1 MRQEAASEGEAARNG
16 SKKTINAVC
25 AKRGRRRAVVVP
37 SIDGGACIERWFAA
51 RGWIPWEFQR
61 DAWSAFA
68 RGESGL
74 IQVAT
79 GAGKTYGAFMG
90 ALAGLIDEVREAS
103 AAVKGLRVLYVTP
116 LRAVSRDIELA
127 LKQPIEELDLPI
139 SVESRTGDTAAS
151 VRARHREE
159 LPNVLV
165 TTPESLSLLLTR
177 ENAREL
183 FASVRA
189 VIVDE
194 WHELLSSK
202 RGTQV
207 ELALAR
213 LRTFSRTMRTWGLS
227 ATLPNLEEAASAL
240 VGVEPTPTI
249 IRGDMPRP
257 VVIDSVLPK
266 IATCLPW
273 AGHLGLVMLPDVVE
287 ALDPRVA
294 TLVFTNTRSQA
305 ERWYNAILVAKPEW
319 ASVMALHHGSIDR
332 GERERV
338 EGGLKGGTIRIV
350 VATSSLDLGV
360 DFTPVERV
368 FQIGSPKG
376 IARLVQRAGRSSHQP
391 KAACR
396 VTCVPTHLL
405 ELVEIEAARRALA
418 AGQIEARQPQ
428 DKPLDVLAQHLV
440 TCALGGGFDPR
451 ALFEEVRTVH
461 SYRLL
466 TWEEFEWCLA
476 LVKHGGGTLSAYPA
490 YHRVKE
496 DAGLHRV
503 QDKRL
508 AQLHRLNVGTIVSD
522 TTLEVAFKSGRSLGR
537 IEESFIAGLLAGQKF
552 VFAGRVVEFVEMR
565 DLTAIVKPSSGATTY
580 TPIWGGTKLPISESL
595 AAGIRKT
602 LERAEGGEF
611 ESAEMRHAKP
621 LFDVQTRESAVPRE
635 GETLFEVTRTREG
648 WHLFVFPFDGRG
660 VHGGLATLLAWRL
673 AKKRKAT
680 FSIAVNDYG
689 LEILSAEEFAFEDLL
704 SPELFSREGL
714 VNDVVASMNSS
725 QLARLQ
731 FREVARVSGLVFSNY
746 PGAKKTGRQVQASA
760 GLLFDVLSEFDPE
773 NMLLEQARREVLER
787 HFEQGRLGRA
797 MDRVRASKWRIVHT
811 RFATPLSFP
820 LLLERQAAKLTTQS
834 IAERMEAMRAA
845 WEASESSFTSRT
857 TANSSRGPSVR
868 VGDKKRAAS
877 EEFVDPLPPIVE
889 TPTRVNRWKPGNAKR
904 AWRRPR
910 L

>member
-1 MRQEAASEGEAARNG
+1 MRQEAG
-16 SKKTINAVC
+16 SKEEATQRGS
-25 AKRGRRRAVVVP
+25 AKGKLAGRSKRVRRRPGVVP
-37 SIDGGACIERWFAA
+37 TIDGAACVERWFAT

-61 DAWSAFA
+61 EAWDAFA

-79 GAGKTYGAFMG
+79 GAGKTYGAYMG
-90 ALAGLIDEVREAS
+90 ALAALVDEVREAGT
-103 AAVKGLRVLYVTP
+103 AVKGLRVLYVTP

-127 LKQPIEELDLPI
+127 LKQPIEEMDLPI

-151 VRARHREE
+151 VRARQREE

-207 ELALAR
+207 ELAMAR
-213 LRTFSRTMRTWGLS
+213 LRRVSPALRAWGLS

-240 VGVEPTPTI
+240 VGVGRTPAV

-257 VVIDSVLPK
+257 VLIDSVVPR
-266 IATCLPW
+266 IATRLPW

-319 ASVMALHHGSIDR
+319 AGVMALHHGSIDR

-338 EGGLKGGTIRIV
+338 EAGLKDGSIRIV

-405 ELVEIEAARRALA
+405 ELVEIEAARSALA

-451 ALFEEVRTVH
+451 ELFKEVRTAY
-461 SYRLL
+461 SYRSL
-466 TWEEFEWCLA
+466 TFEEFEWCLA

-490 YHRVKE
+490 YHRVKDE
-496 DAGLHRV
+496 AGLHRV

-595 AAGIRKT
+595 ATGIRKT
-602 LERAEGGEF
+602 LERAAGGEF
-611 ESAEMRHAKP
+611 ESPEMRQAQP
-621 LFDVQTRESAVPRE
+621 LFDVQTRESVVPKE

-689 LEILSAEEFAFEDLL
+689 LEILSAEEFAFAELL
-704 SPELFSREGL
+704 ESELFSREGL
-714 VNDVVASMNSS
+714 VEDVVASMNSS

-746 PGAKKTGRQVQASA
+746 PGTKKTGRQVQASA
-760 GLLFDVLSEFDPE
+760 GLLFDVLNEFDPQ

-797 MDRVRASKWRIVHT
+797 MDRVRASVWRIVRT

-820 LLLERQAAKLTTQS
+820 LLLERQAAKLSTQS

-845 WEASESSFTSRT
+845 WEASESSFTFRT
-857 TANSSRGPSVR
+857 AAGSSRSTVMVR
-868 VGDKKRAAS
+868 PKGKID

-889 TPTRVNRWKPGNAKR
+889 VPTRVNRWQPGKTKR